1 MVLSHDCEIDK
12 QFNEEVER
20 FLAENPGSNEKE
32 VVAYVSARE
41 DLDRHILVSPLLP
54 YAEEFAPEWKHES
67 ISRGGRIGYVPV
79 PAVPQYD
86 DEGFFVHIAQVSTVE
101 RRLLAPGYKVA
112 SLSEP
117 ARAVVRFKIA
127 EALAS
132 RNLSLFSKLESAVG
146 RTIADVKQLKSRNS
160 KATVGLLLDDGTE
173 LQVDVKADPQGE
185 IPPERLRKS

>member
-20 FLAENPGSNEKE
+20 ILAENPGSDEKE
-32 VVAYVSARE
+32 VVAHVSARE
-41 DLDRHILVSPLLP
+41 DLDRHVLVSPLLP
-54 YAEEFAPEWKHES
+54 YAEEFAPVWKHDS
-67 ISRGGRIGYVPV
+67 ISRGHRMGYISV
-79 PAVPQYD
+79 PAVPQYN
-86 DEGFFVHIAQVSTVE
+86 DEGYFVHVAQVSTIE

-132 RNLSLFSKLESAVG
+132 RNLSLFSKLESAIG